1 MKIKNMNTYLK
12 YLLNMTVCT
21 GFLVAAGCA
30 TDKGQ
35 QAPAKDTR
43 PIEERLRV
51 GMTKDEV
58 RAAIGE
64 PAGKSVSSKGEESWR
79 FSDTAKAFIPF
90 YTISGGKFQNLNVN
104 FDTDGKVKDWSSN
117 KQGIY

>member
-1 MKIKNMNTYLK
+1 MKINLK
-12 YLLNMTVCT
+12 HLLNMTVCT

-30 TDKGQ
+30 TDNGQ
-35 QAPAKDTR
+35 QAHTKDTR

-58 RAAIGE
+58 HAALGE
-64 PAGKSVSSKGEESWR
+64 PGGKSVNSKGEESWR

-90 YTISGGKFQNLNVN
+90 YTISGGKFQNLIVN

-117 KQGIY
+117 KQGMY